1 VSRRLEVLLA
11 AGLLTA
17 LVLFAFLPTLGQG
30 WAPIDDGLN
39 FTRNE
44 HYRGL
49 GWENLRW
56 MWTTRLA
63 GHYIPLSWMT
73 LGADFLSSGMNPAGY
88 HRTNLLLHLAN
99 ALLFFGLALQIFRR
113 SDFGGLAPT
122 DEQAHAIRAPLAAFA
137 AAAFFAL
144 HPLRVESVAWIT
156 ERRDLLCGLF
166 CLLSVRAYLR
176 YVASAGRRRR
186 AAYALA
192 LAAFAAALLSKG
204 LAVVLPGALLALDLG
219 PLRRLDLDPRR
230 WRLAAWRPLL
240 LEKVP
245 FLLLSALVAAVTW
258 AIAPVMSESKIAGP
272 EHRLLAAGFGSL
284 LSRKTFAPLSIPFQI
299 PTTDLLTFA
308 ANPEVAARERA
319 SSPCSAGS
327 ARWRWRRPEPLWRSP
342 SHPFVL
348 PVSGFSGRAA
358 ARGASLHLPRL
369 PVTALLVGGLVLRG
383 SRLRSLAAQ
392 VVVAPRRPAVAG
404 SLTKATRSQVA
415 LWRDEVTFCRAAVEA
430 APRAWAPVGALARAL
445 LLRGEDAEALAVLR
459 AGRQRLPSAMLL
471 PYLEAMVLATS
482 GSREV
487 RDGAQALALAERTA
501 RATSFQDPAALL
513 AFAAAA
519 AETGDDP
526 AARRLRESAEELAR
540 AGRTQARPAAGPGGG
555 EATAREPCTR
565 AVLGR
570 RLGALSPVNETRR
583 ADPVAGS
590 SPRYNRGASFQGVP
604 G

>member
-1 VSRRLEVLLA
+1 VSRSAAALIAAALLA
-11 AGLLTA
+11 A

-73 LGADFLSSGMNPAGY
+73 LGADFLVYGMNPAGY

-99 ALLFFGLALQIFRR
+99 ALLLFGLALQLSRR
-113 SDFGGLAPT
+113 PDVGGPAPT
-122 DEQAHAIRAPLAAFA
+122 EGRPYAVWAALAAFA

-166 CLLSVRAYLR
+166 CLLTVQAYLR
-176 YVASAGRRRR
+176 YVERTGGRRW
-186 AAYALA
+186 AAYVLA

-219 PLRRLDLDPRR
+219 PLRRLDPDPRR
-230 WRLAAWRPLL
+230 WRLDAWRPLL

-245 FLLLSALVAAVTW
+245 FLFLSALVAAVTLW
-258 AIAPVMSESKIAGP
+258 AIAPVMSESKVAGP
-272 EHRLLAAGFGSL
+272 EHRLLAAGFG
-284 LSRKTFAPLSIPFQI
+284 LSFYLEKTFAPLAIPFQI

-308 ANPEVAARERA
+308 ANPAVAARG
-319 SSPCSAGS
+319 AGFL
-327 ARWRWRRPEPLWRSP
+327 ALLGLAVCAWWRWRRPHVALSLAVFTL
-342 SHPFVL
+342 FVL
-348 PVSGFSGRAA
+348 PVSGLFQAGPQLAA
-358 ARGASLHLPRL
+358 HRYTYLAGLSL
-369 PVTALLVGGLVLRG
+369 ALLVGGLVLRG
-383 SRLRSLAAQ
+383 SRLRSLSAQ
-392 VVVAPRRPAVAG
+392 VAVALVVVAVAG

-430 APRAWAPVGALARAL
+430 APRAWAPVGALSRAL

-459 AGRQRLPSAMLL
+459 AGRQRLPGAMLL

-482 GSREV
+482 GSRDV
-487 RDGAQALALAERTA
+487 RDGAQALALAERIA

-513 AFAAAA
+513 AFASAA
-519 AETGDDP
+519 AETGDDS
-526 AARRLRESAEELAR
+526 AARRLLESAVVLAR
-540 AGRTQARPAAGPGGG
+540 EGRKPELLPALEEAKRQLASQAHVRFSAADW
-555 EATAREPCTR
+555 
-565 AVLGR
+565 GR
-570 RLGALSPVNETRR
+570 YRL
-583 ADPVAGS
+583 
-590 SPRYNRGASFQGVP
+590 
-604 G
+604 

>member
-1 VSRRLEVLLA
+1 MSRRLEVLLA

-245 FLLLSALVAAVTW
+245 FLLLSALVAAVTLW

-272 EHRLLAAGFGSL
+272 EHRLLAAGFG
-284 LSRKTFAPLSIPFQI
+284 LSFYLEKTFAPLSIPFQI

-308 ANPEVAARERA
+308 ANPEVAARG
-319 SSPCSAGS
+319 AGFL
-327 ARWRWRRPEPLWRSP
+327 AVLGLAVFAWWRWRRPEAALALAVFTL
-342 SHPFVL
+342 FVL
-348 PVSGFSGRAA
+348 PVSGLLQAGPQLAA
-358 ARGASLHLPRL
+358 HRYTYLACLSL
-369 PVTALLVGGLVLRG
+369 ALLVGGLVLRG

-392 VVVAPRRPAVAG
+392 VVVALAVAAAAG
-404 SLTKATRSQVA
+404 SLTMATRSQVA
-415 LWRDEVTFCRAAVEA
+415 LWQDEVTFCRAAVEA

-526 AARRLRESAEELAR
+526 AARRLLESAEELAR
-540 AGRTQARPAAGPGGG
+540 AGRKPDLLPALEEAKRQLASRARVRFSAGDW
-555 EATAREPCTR
+555 ERY
-565 AVLGR
+565 
-570 RLGALSPVNETRR
+570 RL
-583 ADPVAGS
+583 
-590 SPRYNRGASFQGVP
+590 
-604 G
+604 